1 MQNVDLYPRYRF
13 VMGVL
18 DILCSSLTHMV
29 CLAVAPMLNF
39 IAADLGVGAA
49 TAGYATTLHILMQ
62 GVFMLAGPVIVNLL
76 DHKKTQLAGVSIMVL
91 GSALSYFAPGFGAL
105 LVARF
110 LTGMGHG
117 LSSACTHSIIAAWF
131 PPKEKSAMV
140 TANSLGIV
148 AITTFTYTC
157 TVPLYHA
164 FSDSWRLVLLV
175 MGGVL
180 LVLDICWALFARNN
194 EALNAHIRNRGAH
207 TGKKID
213 AFSGIREA
221 LSRRDVLQLGVFMGL
236 ATIAANGVST
246 YMPQFLEN
254 VRGYSATDASAIV
267 GVASGVSAAA
277 TLAGGVATTALG
289 KRKAIIVPFYTL
301 AIAFLTL
308 SLITGSPALISAL
321 FILYTVCYNLRT
333 PASQTIS
340 TELRGVTPALTS
352 SAASISF
359 GIGFVGTFFTSP
371 LLKLSTRLFGDE
383 YSMLVYVPLFI
394 VSLIFAVLLPETGPG
409 RKSETPG
416 A

>member
-1 MQNVDLYPRYRF
+1 MQEAKLYPGYRF

-39 IAADLGVGAA
+39 IAADLGVDAA
-49 TAGYATTLHILMQ
+49 TAGYATTLHILAQ
-62 GVFMLAGPVIVNLL
+62 GIFMLAGPVIVSRL
-76 DHKKTQLAGVSIMVL
+76 DHKKTQFAGVTIMVA

-117 LSSACTHSIIAAWF
+117 LSSVCTHSIIAAWF

-148 AITTFTYTC
+148 AITTLTYTC
-157 TVPLYHA
+157 TVPLYR
-164 FSDSWRLVLLV
+164 FFGDSWRLTLLA

-180 LVLDICWALFARNN
+180 LILDICWALFARDND
-194 EALNAHIRNRGAH
+194 ALNAYIRENDARA
-207 TGKKID
+207 GKKVN
-213 AFSGIREA
+213 AFSGMREA
-221 LSRRDVLQLGVFMGL
+221 LSRRDVLQLGIFMGL
-236 ATIAANGVST
+236 STIAANGIST

-254 VRGYSATDASAIV
+254 VHGYTATRASAIV
-267 GVASGVSAAA
+267 GIASGVSAAA

-289 KRKAIIVPFYTL
+289 RRKTIIVPFYAM

-308 SLITGSPALISAL
+308 SLVVGNAVLISAM
-321 FILYTVCYNLRT
+321 FILYTVCYNLRA

-340 TELRGVTPALTS
+340 TELRDVTPTLTS
-352 SAASISF
+352 SAAAISF

-371 LLKLSTRLFGDE
+371 LLKFSTMLFGEE
-383 YSMLVYVPLFI
+383 YSMLIYVPLFVI
-394 VSLIFAVLLPETGPG
+394 ALIFSMLLPETGPG
-409 RKSETPG
+409 RKPTDT
-416 A
+416 